1 MDTSITLSKF
11 EYCKLCYNNVLRSNF
26 DISLSLRYDTPSA
39 IPDGSIQR
47 SGENVMALLKEV
59 IKSPLLSH
67 PEEEDVHGKVIF
79 FDVMGLMM
87 IVYSERLGVVVNLV
101 TAAVV
106 LLTVYVGT
114 APSSSKKLSGKVR
127 V

>member
-1 MDTSITLSKF
+1 
-11 EYCKLCYNNVLRSNF
+11 
-26 DISLSLRYDTPSA
+26 
-39 IPDGSIQR
+39 
-47 SGENVMALLKEV
+47 MALLKEV